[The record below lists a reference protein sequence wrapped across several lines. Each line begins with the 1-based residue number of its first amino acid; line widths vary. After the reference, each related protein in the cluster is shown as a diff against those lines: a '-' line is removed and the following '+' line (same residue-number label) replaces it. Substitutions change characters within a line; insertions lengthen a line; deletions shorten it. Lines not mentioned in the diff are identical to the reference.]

1 MLGYVM
7 KTDSAQ
13 ANRQAMRLYIVL
25 TRTYKTLL
33 DKDQRN
39 IRSYGLNA
47 SEFGVLELLY
57 NKGPHP
63 IQQIGDKILITSGTM
78 TYVIDKLEKKELII
92 RRPCD
97 NDRRI
102 VYAELTDAGR
112 ERMSEILPGHYNA
125 IRESLRGLTS
135 EEQELAITLLKKIS
149 FHGQESRIKNRRL

>member
-1 MLGYVM
+1 MGNVM
-7 KTDSAQ
+7 KADSAQ
-13 ANRQAMRLYIVL
+13 ADRQALRLYMVL

-39 IRSYGLNA
+39 IRSYGFNA

-78 TYVIDKLEKKELII
+78 TYVIDKLEKKGLLI

-97 NDRRI
+97 KDRRI
-102 VYAELTDAGR
+102 VYAELTEAGR
-112 ERMSEILPGHYNA
+112 ERMSEILPDHYNA
-125 IRESLRGLTS
+125 IGESLQGLTHI
-135 EEQELAITLLKKIS
+135 EKELAIALLKKIS
-149 FHGQESRIKNRRL
+149 FYGRE

>member
-78 TYVIDKLEKKELII
+78 TYVIEKLEKKGLLV

-102 VYAELTDAGR
+102 IYAELTEAGR
-112 ERMSEILPGHYNA
+112 ERMSEILPDHYNA
-125 IRESLRGLTS
+125 ISESLQGLTR

>member
-57 NKGPHP
+57 NKGETR
-63 IQQIGDKILITSGTM
+63 K
-78 TYVIDKLEKKELII
+78 
-92 RRPCD
+92 
-97 NDRRI
+97 
-102 VYAELTDAGR
+102 
-112 ERMSEILPGHYNA
+112 
-125 IRESLRGLTS
+125 
-135 EEQELAITLLKKIS
+135 
-149 FHGQESRIKNRRL
+149 

>member
-112 ERMSEILPGHYNA
+112 ERMLEILPGHYNA
-125 IRESLRGLTS
+125 IRDSLWGLTS

-149 FHGQESRIKNRRL
+149 FHGQESRSKNRRL